1 MSTTNPNLS
10 PEEIRDLDLFQ
21 AVIGAAIKG
30 VPLEEAVTLIT
41 GAPEQWD
48 DVLARVIDSF
58 KNVELVE

>member
-10 PEEIRDLDLFQ
+10 PELLQDLLQFEG
-21 AVIGAAIKG
+21 VIGAAIKG

-41 GAPEQWD
+41 GAPEQLD
-48 DVLARVIDSF
+48 DLLARVIDSF